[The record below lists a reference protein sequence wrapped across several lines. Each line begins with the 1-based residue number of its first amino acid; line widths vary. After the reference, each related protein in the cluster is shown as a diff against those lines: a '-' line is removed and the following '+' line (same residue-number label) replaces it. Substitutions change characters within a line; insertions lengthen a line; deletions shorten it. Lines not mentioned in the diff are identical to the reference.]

1 MAFWNDPASIKPK
14 QLHRWVVSFGEYG
27 SLNQPVNGEKY
38 IPLYLAKSI
47 DLPSY
52 EIGNVQAR
60 YLFSYNVNYPKRLA
74 WKPIT
79 ITLYDAAI
87 NAGDQSP
94 QGLLANPA
102 NFGYVYKSTDS
113 YTFKDQV
120 NFNLVGNG
128 QIVIKQINPDGS
140 LSDSWKLYSA
150 ILSEVKFDRLDY
162 SNEAIQT
169 VTLTI
174 NYDDAKLET
183 VANKEDDYVLIDKK
197 YLENLSNL
205 TIKSQAE
212 SIRIK
217 EILSAF
223 VGSQRRAGP
232 IE

>member
-27 SLNQPVNGEKY
+27 SLNQPAGDKKY

-87 NAGDQSP
+87 NVEGDKST

-102 NFGYVYKSTDS
+102 SFGYVYESTSD

-120 NFNLVGNG
+120 KQNLSGNG
-128 QIVIKQINPDGS
+128 QIVIKQLTPEGQQ
-140 LSDSWKLYSA
+140 SDSWTLTNA

-174 NYDDAKLET
+174 NYDDAKLQT
-183 VANKEDDYVLIDKK
+183 VADPKDDYVLIGKETLNNLRSA
-197 YLENLSNL
+197 YNRSISIENLTL
-205 TIKSQAE
+205 TS
-212 SIRIK
+212 S
-217 EILSAF
+217 L
-223 VGSQRRAGP
+223 
-232 IE
+232 

>member
-14 QLHRWVVSFGEYG
+14 QLHRWVVSFGEYNSLQPG
-27 SLNQPVNGEKY
+27 SNRKY

-87 NAGDQSP
+87 NVEGNKST

-102 NFGYVYKSTDS
+102 SFGYVYESTSS

-120 NFNLVGNG
+120 NSNLVGNG
-128 QIVIKQINPDGS
+128 QIVIKQLTPDGS
-140 LSDSWKLYSA
+140 PSDSWKLYNA

-162 SNEAIQT
+162 SSEAIQT

-183 VANKEDDYVLIDKK
+183 DANKEDDYVLIDKK
-197 YLENLSNL
+197 FL
-205 TIKSQAE
+205 QALQ
-212 SIRIK
+212 K
-217 EILSAF
+217 K
-223 VGSQRRAGP
+223 
-232 IE
+232 